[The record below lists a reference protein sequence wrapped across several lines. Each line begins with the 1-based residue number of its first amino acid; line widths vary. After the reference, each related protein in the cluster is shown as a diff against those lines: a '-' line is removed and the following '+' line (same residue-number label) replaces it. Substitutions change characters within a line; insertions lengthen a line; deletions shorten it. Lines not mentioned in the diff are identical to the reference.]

1 MKYILLIIL
10 FLTSFNSYS
19 QIKIDDIGDNWK
31 YKVDSALTVIK
42 TYDPQKYDTL
52 VKYCKHITFWV
63 GDFSSTEDE
72 NTIMISQR
80 DMKLNSINN
89 IASVLVHESFHL
101 MRWKFSEDNDISSEE
116 VLAYNY
122 ELSFLYKIPNVEKS
136 LINHAKKMIELYK

>member
-101 MRWKFSEDNDISSEE
+101 MRWKRYASE
-116 VLAYNY
+116 V
-122 ELSFLYKIPNVEKS
+122 VS
-136 LINHAKKMIELYK
+136 LCLTARI